1 MSSQIALPYEDAVGC
16 GGEWALP
23 MGPDRDDIVFGGR
36 YLGMSSSRRERHNH
50 GSTAYVGPGGRCS
63 ACRWTESRI
72 FLSTADGRYLIHTVG
87 ISRVPGETDRFKARW
102 VLTAYEVVSYFV
114 QRPEGGG
121 RPFLT
126 NPADMVLAQA
136 AGHDDDLRDAYENR
150 AVA

>member
-1 MSSQIALPYEDAVGC
+1 MSLSLELPYEDQVSR
-16 GGEWALP
+16 GGPWTLP
-23 MGPDRDDIVFGGR
+23 MGTGQDPIVFGGR
-36 YLGMSSSRRERHNH
+36 YLGLSSSRRERHNH
-50 GSTAYVGPGGRCS
+50 RDTAHVGPGGRCS

-72 FLSTADGRYLIHTVG
+72 FRNTTDDRYLVHTVG
-87 ISRVPGETDRFKARW
+87 MSRVPGETARIKARW
-102 VLTAYEVVSYFV
+102 LLTPYEVVAYFV

-126 NPADMVLAQA
+126 SPADMVLAQA